1 MSSDPQTSPMLAP
14 ATSTVVATTTDAE
27 ESGRG
32 VRLRNVPLGKLRE
45 HSILLAVLV
54 VVSAYFAIESPY
66 FLTYDNWLNIL
77 QAASVAGIVACA
89 GTFVMVAGQVDLSVG
104 SGVLFTG
111 VVMSWFAQRYGVAAG
126 VGMAACAGLV
136 LGCVNSFAVAFLGVN
151 AIITTL
157 GTLAAFQGLGD
168 LITNGQAT
176 TVSNFGG
183 LGNARPFFNIPVPVL
198 LFVVLAIATWAVMRF
213 TVFGRSVYAV
223 GSNPI
228 AARLSGIRARRII
241 FAVFLLSG
249 LCVALS
255 GLILDS
261 QLGST
266 SPSAGVNLELTVVT
280 AVILGGASFTG
291 GRGTIVGTVLGL
303 LILGVLDNGLVL
315 LNTNTYWQ
323 NVITGA
329 LLITAVAFDQ
339 LRQRRRGI

>member
-1 MSSDPQTSPMLAP
+1 MPEPSP
-14 ATSTVVATTTDAE
+14 ATPTTAPMHTTKSDAQSQPDDVAGAMPRR
-27 ESGRG
+27 RG
-32 VRLRNVPLGKLRE
+32 SLSKLRE
-45 HSILLAVLV
+45 HSILLGVLV
-54 VVSAYFAIESPY
+54 VVSGYFAARSPY
-66 FLTYDNWLNIL
+66 FLTYNNWLNIL
-77 QAASVAGIVACA
+77 NAASVAGIVACA
-89 GTFVMVAGQVDLSVG
+89 GTLVMVGGQVDLSVG

-111 VVMSWFAQRYGVAAG
+111 VVMSWFAQRYSLPVGVT
-126 VGMAACAGLV
+126 MAVLGGLV
-136 LGCVNSFAVAFLGVN
+136 LGLVNAISVAYLGVS

-157 GTLAAFQGLGD
+157 GTLAAFQGLGN

-183 LGNARPFFNIPVPVL
+183 LGNGRPFLNIPVPVL
-198 LFVVLAIATWAVMRF
+198 LFLLLIAVTWLVMRF

-223 GSNPI
+223 GSNPV
-228 AARLSGIRARRII
+228 AARLAGLRERRLI
-241 FAVFLLSG
+241 FAVFLFSG

-266 SPSAGVNLELTVVT
+266 SPTAGVNLELTVVT

-291 GRGTIVGTVLGL
+291 GRGTIIGTVLGL

-339 LRQRRRGI
+339 LRQRRENQ